1 MNIRTLARLAAASL
15 ALTCSAAFA
24 EGDPERGKKL
34 FRNCRMCHTIQDGAT
49 VISKGG
55 RTGPNLFGVIGRQA
69 GSLEGFRYGKDLVA
83 AGKAGLVWD
92 AALLDE
98 YVKDPKK
105 FLKAYLDDATARSR
119 MGFKLRKGGEDVAA
133 YLASVAE

>member
-1 MNIRTLARLAAASL
+1 M
-15 ALTCSAAFA
+15 
-24 EGDPERGKKL
+24 
-34 FRNCRMCHTIQDGAT
+34 
-49 VISKGG
+49 ISKGA

-69 GSLEGFRYGKDLVA
+69 GSLEGFRYGKYLVA

-98 YVKDPKK
+98 YSKDPNK
-105 FLKAYLDDATARSR
+105 FLKVYLDDATARSR
-119 MGFKLRKGGEDVAA
+119 MSFKLRKGGEDVAA